1 MKKLDLDAN
10 GSLTAEELYSVLSRV
25 DTTLTKTQLN
35 ASVENALRKIAS
47 GAEDYSSMRDFVSS
61 MFKNFDINYDGV
73 ISFEELIDG
82 LRSLQINLTA
92 QE

>member
-1 MKKLDLDAN
+1 MLDLDAN

-25 DTTLTKTQLN
+25 DTQLSKTQLN
-35 ASVENALRKIAS
+35 ASVENAIRKIAS
-47 GAEDYSSMRDFVSS
+47 GAEDFSSMRDFVNS
-61 MFKNFDINYDGV
+61 MFKNFDINFDGL

-82 LRSLQINLTA
+82 LRTLNINLTS

>member
-47 GAEDYSSMRDFVSS
+47 GSEDYSSMRDFVSF
-61 MFKNFDINYDGV
+61 MFKNFDINYDGL

-82 LRSLQINLTA
+82 LKSL
-92 QE
+92 